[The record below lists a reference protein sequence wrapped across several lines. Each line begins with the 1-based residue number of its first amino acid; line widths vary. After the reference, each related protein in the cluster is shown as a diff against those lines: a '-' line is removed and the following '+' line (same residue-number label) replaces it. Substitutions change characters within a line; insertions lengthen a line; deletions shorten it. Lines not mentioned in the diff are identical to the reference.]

1 MIKFIRNYF
10 KMKVQ
15 EVQLKLTFYGYLN
28 ALILSQKYII
38 ELFVSLFN
46 KLKEL
51 SPDEISLEELKN
63 EIIMA
68 IAKVIYDSNK
78 NSGE

>member
-10 KMKVQ
+10 KMKEQ
-15 EVQLKLTFYGYLN
+15 EIQMKLTFYSYFN
-28 ALILSQKYII
+28 ALIASQKDII

-51 SPDEISLEELKN
+51 SPDELAPEELKK

-68 IAKVIYDSNK
+68 IAEVVHDSNK
-78 NSGE
+78 SGE